1 MAKAAEGKKSSGGWL
16 RRLNSLRVQ
25 LGAIVLVSYLIPAV
39 LLGTFTGTVLLRGLE
54 EKTRSAVSS
63 SAEHAFAMTEQN
75 VARAVELAR
84 GATYDGELT
93 AAWGKWEAGD
103 AADTAFTQ
111 QCRSY
116 LERKYSREPLF
127 TFAGFFPAGRPDML
141 MYIRSSENYTQ
152 EYRENLCAAVGAA
165 AETLDTRC
173 RFISFGDRMY
183 LIRNLLDLR
192 MERYGILILGV
203 NPDKMFEPLIG
214 LQESWQAEVSV
225 RLDDYTEGGAEPDW
239 NSLSDGLTDDAKA
252 ERLLYT
258 QMSGGEENTPDL
270 MLSVDRRQQF
280 SEMYAFRRL
289 TIFMFLALIPF
300 LILIAVYLYRRI
312 TRPITI
318 LSDAS
323 RRIEEGELGVTVPMH
338 GSDELGRLGETFS
351 HMSLRLKEQID
362 KTYKEEIELKNAQIL
377 ALQSR
382 INPHFMNN
390 ALEAINWQAR
400 MEGSETVSSM
410 IGSLSILMNATMARK
425 ERRLVTLREE
435 MEVADAY
442 IYFVQE
448 RFGPELTI
456 RREIDEQA
464 LEGIL
469 PLLTV
474 QPVLENA
481 VEHGIAPAGGGE
493 IRIRCSRGGEC
504 MHLGIVNTGKTAGP
518 EDRQR
523 IEAALK
529 GKAEEH
535 HMGLANIVNR
545 LHLIYGDQ
553 VKIRVDTDTPGET
566 GVYLDIPQDVSVREG
581 RE

>member
-1 MAKAAEGKKSSGGWL
+1 MAKATDGKKTTGGLL

-25 LGAIVLVSYLIPAV
+25 VGSIVLISYLVPALLLGIFTGAI
-39 LLGTFTGTVLLRGLE
+39 LLPRLE

-63 SAEHAFAMTEQN
+63 SAEHAFTMTEQN
-75 VARAVELAR
+75 VNRSVELAR

-93 AAWGKWEAGD
+93 AAWEKWQAGD
-103 AADTAFTQ
+103 AADTAFIQ
-111 QCRSY
+111 QCKGY

-127 TFAGFFPAGRPDML
+127 IFAGFFPTARPEMF
-141 MYIRSSENYTQ
+141 MYIRNSESHTP
-152 EYRENLCAAVGAA
+152 EYLQNLREAVRQAG
-165 AETLDTRC
+165 ETLDTRC

-192 MERYGILILGV
+192 MERYGMLILGV
-203 NPDKMFEPLIG
+203 NLNRMFEPLNG
-214 LQESWQAEVSV
+214 LQESWQAEVSI
-225 RLDDYTEGGAEPDW
+225 RLDDYGDLGTDW
-239 NSLSDGLTDDAKA
+239 NALQEGLTDDEKA

-258 QMSGGEENTPDL
+258 RLSYGEENTPDL

-280 SEMYAFRRL
+280 SDMYAFRRL
-289 TIFMFLALIPF
+289 TVIMFLALIPF
-300 LILIAVYLYRRI
+300 LVLIAVFLYRRI
-312 TRPITI
+312 TKPITI

-338 GSDELGRLGETFS
+338 GQDELGRLGETFS

-400 MEGSETVSSM
+400 MEGSETISSM
-410 IGSLSILMNATMARK
+410 VGSLSILMNATMARK

-456 RREIDEQA
+456 LREIDDPA
-464 LEGIL
+464 LDGIL

-474 QPVLENA
+474 QPLLENA

-504 MHLGIVNTGKTAGP
+504 LHLGIINTGKTAGP

-529 GKAEEH
+529 GIAEEH
-535 HMGLANIVNR
+535 HVGLANIVNR
-545 LHLIYGDQ
+545 LHLIYGEQ
-553 VKIRVDTDTPGET
+553 VQIRVELDTPGET
-566 GVYLDIPQDVSVREG
+566 GVYLDIPQDIAGREG
-581 RE
+581 RK